1 MSLLGLDVGTTG
13 CKAGVFS
20 SGGQCLAMAYREY
33 AARHPKD
40 GWAELDSR
48 EVWARVQEV
57 VAEVAARSAHDPVT
71 ALSVSAM
78 GEAVTPVSRDR
89 EILGPCILSS
99 DVRSGSGFN
108 ELLRFLGPKE
118 LFAITGNLPGV
129 NYSLPKLLW
138 LREHKPELYSRA
150 DRMLLWSDL
159 VLYLLGG
166 EPLIGYGQASRTL
179 LFDVS
184 GECWSE
190 RLLKLSEIEVSKLST
205 PVPSGTVAGRV
216 SEHMGRKLG
225 LPPGV
230 KLVVGSHDQCCNA
243 LGAGIVAP
251 GRAVC
256 GIGTFECI
264 TPVYG
269 RIPEPESMA
278 QCGLNVEHHIVPGLY
293 ASFIYNQSGALVRWF
308 RDTFARAEWQQAG
321 PDVDIYD
328 LLAREIPDEP
338 TRLFTLPYFE
348 ITGTPGFVAD
358 ASGVILG
365 LKLGTT
371 RGEILKSIMESV
383 TLYLAEGV
391 RALSFLGLETDEFVA
406 TGGGARSD
414 PWLQIKADVFGVP
427 FVRAAFTEGGVL
439 GAALLAG
446 VASGVFCNYAQ
457 ATNAW
462 VSRGKMFEPDARR
475 HQIYVEKS
483 EAFRQLFPLLRTF
496 LSENE
501 EREIKRRSRPRA
513 DEVRAKPAPRD

>member
-20 SGGQCLAMAYREY
+20 SEGRCLAMAYREY

-57 VAEVAARSAHDPVT
+57 VAEVATRTTHDPVT

-108 ELLRFLGPKE
+108 ELLRILGPKE

-138 LREHKPELYSRA
+138 LREHEPELYCRA

-179 LFDVS
+179 LFDVI

-190 RLLKLSEIEVSKLST
+190 RLLKLSEIEVSKLPT

-216 SEHMGRKLG
+216 SENLGRKLG

-243 LGAGIVAP
+243 LGAGIMAP

-278 QCGLNVEHHIVPGLY
+278 QNGLNVEHHVVPGLY

-308 RDTFARAEWQQAG
+308 RDTFATAERQQAG

-348 ITGTPGFVAD
+348 ITGTPSFVAD

-365 LKLGTT
+365 L
-371 RGEILKSIMESV
+371 S
-383 TLYLAEGV
+383 
-391 RALSFLGLETDEFVA
+391 
-406 TGGGARSD
+406 
-414 PWLQIKADVFGVP
+414 
-427 FVRAAFTEGGVL
+427 
-439 GAALLAG
+439 
-446 VASGVFCNYAQ
+446 
-457 ATNAW
+457 
-462 VSRGKMFEPDARR
+462 
-475 HQIYVEKS
+475 
-483 EAFRQLFPLLRTF
+483 
-496 LSENE
+496 
-501 EREIKRRSRPRA
+501 
-513 DEVRAKPAPRD
+513 